1 MSQVN
6 KKSARQQIQKNISS
20 YTKKENFDIN
30 DISMTSLQ
38 ILPTQKKM
46 AEYFD
51 INDISMTSLLN
62 LKSMNTPWD
71 E

>member
-1 MSQVN
+1 
-6 KKSARQQIQKNISS
+6 
-20 YTKKENFDIN
+20 
-30 DISMTSLQ
+30 MTSLH
-38 ILPTQKKM
+38 IFPTQKKM

-51 INDISMTSLLN
+51 INDISMTSLQN